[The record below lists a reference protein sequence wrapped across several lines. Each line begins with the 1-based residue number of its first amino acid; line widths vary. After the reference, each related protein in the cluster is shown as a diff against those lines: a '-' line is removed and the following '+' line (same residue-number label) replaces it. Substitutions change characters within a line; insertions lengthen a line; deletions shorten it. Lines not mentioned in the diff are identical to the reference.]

1 VIRVERRAH
10 VPMTL
15 GIAASIVAASVA
27 LIVTALLLGLAGTPT
42 SAIGRLML
50 SAAFGSPATIVA
62 LATPLMLIGLASVLT
77 FRVGLINL
85 GAEGQI
91 VAAALTALA
100 VSSGVL
106 QVPPLAIVPLA
117 IAAGAVSNAL
127 ALALIVVLKLRLRVD
142 EAVVTILLNIAM
154 LFAVQLLTG
163 GTLASLPPIGAV
175 QPLPIA
181 NAADLPGWGQ
191 DLHGVL
197 APLIAVIACLMS
209 FALLR
214 FTIWGLEIRAT
225 GGNTVAARFAGVRVN
240 SIKLKVAMFSGLLIG
255 LVGAGQAISTA
266 GGATPNLVLGLG
278 YAGIA
283 VAFLA
288 ARDPLGVIPAALF
301 VSVLLTAIGAANR
314 ETGVPLALGNVVVAT
329 LLIAALMAHGSIRYR
344 LRFRS
349 WSEAP

>member
-154 LFAVQLLTG
+154 LLLTG